1 MEEKQLKINHSVQK
15 AFTIIELMAAAE
27 DPLSLRS
34 ISTQTNLPKATALRL
49 LYTLMTMG
57 YVQQNQGNADYSLS
71 LKFKLLT
78 NDSDISQDIVAYVR
92 PYMQQ
97 MSKELGEATCLSIC
111 DNQELVYVESIDSQ
125 DNLLTVTQKIG
136 KRAPLYCTGA
146 GKLYLANMPAD
157 ELQHYLDNTPL
168 MPLTTQTKATK
179 KELAAELAL
188 VKKQGYSIDDEEC
201 EIGVKCVAV
210 PLLDSQRS
218 VLATISVS
226 MPTIRATEEMLQ
238 ETITLL
244 THTVT
249 TLEK

>member
-1 MEEKQLKINHSVQK
+1 
-15 AFTIIELMAAAE
+15 
-27 DPLSLRS
+27 
-34 ISTQTNLPKATALRL
+34 
-49 LYTLMTMG
+49 
-57 YVQQNQGNADYSLS
+57 
-71 LKFKLLT
+71 
-78 NDSDISQDIVAYVR
+78 
-92 PYMQQ
+92 

-136 KRAPLYCTGA
+136 KRAPLYCTGS

-157 ELQHYLDNTPL
+157 ELQHYLDHTSL

-210 PLLDSQRS
+210 PLLDKQRS

-244 THTVT
+244 THTVA